1 MTDDTSNAIQSR
13 RRRRF
18 IKAAGSAVAAA
29 SLAGCSGNDGNG
41 DGGDTGTPGGG
52 DSTGESTT
60 GGTTTPSLDG
70 PVQIGVL
77 TPLSGPFALTG
88 QEVQRGTEM
97 AREYLE
103 GEVLGEEIEFVT
115 RDSEGSSSGA
125 LQGAQSLVEEEDV
138 DAIIGPS
145 ISSAANAVLPYIRD
159 QAQIPILPTQ
169 ASSVD
174 AREGENCTEYSYFIW
189 VSNRHTVPVGVDFI
203 QDLPNHLDRDV
214 DPSKVHFFA
223 PDYALGQNNLELLR
237 EEMSSRGGEVVG
249 STLAPIGTQ
258 DLSSYI
264 SEISNSEADFVTGVL
279 TPGMAVRLINQAEDF
294 GLADEKVMMFNSG
307 KPVDQIT
314 QASVGGNADGWY
326 GTYFYN
332 PASESEVNQ
341 AFKEL
346 YPSDS
351 DLLPNASC
359 GSGFET
365 VRAIALAVEQGG
377 STNPD
382 DMVNELGGLSWDSI
396 FGPAMFRE
404 GDGQIELDFV
414 GATRQDTEFTVL
426 EEYPDI
432 IPENRC

>member
-1 MTDDTSNAIQSR
+1 MAKETSSRIRNTR
-13 RRRRF
+13 RRTF
-18 IKAAGSAVAAA
+18 IKTAGTAVTLAG
-29 SLAGCSGNDGNG
+29 LAGCSSGGNGGGGGDTETSGG
-41 DGGDTGTPGGG
+41 DGGG
-52 DSTGESTT
+52 DGQT
-60 GGTTTPSLDG
+60 GTTTSPSLDG
-70 PVQIGVL
+70 PVRVGLL

-88 QEVQRGTEM
+88 QEVQRGVEM
-97 AREYLE
+97 AREHLG
-103 GEVLGEEIEFVT
+103 GEILGQSIEVVS

-125 LQGAQSLVEEEDV
+125 LEGARSLVEQEDV

-145 ISSAANAVLPYIRD
+145 ISSAGLAVLPYIRD

-169 ASSVD
+169 VSSVN
-174 AREGENCTEYSYFIW
+174 AREGENCTDYSYFIW

-203 QDLPNHLDRDV
+203 YDLQENIDRDYNP
-214 DPSKVHFFA
+214 DQVHFFA

-264 SEISNSEADFVTGVL
+264 SELSNSEADVITGVL
-279 TPGMAVRLINQAEDF
+279 TPGMAVRLINQATDF
-294 GLADEKVMMFNSG
+294 GLPDEKIMMFNSG

-314 QASVGGNADGWY
+314 QASVGATADGWY

-332 PASESEVNQ
+332 PASESEINQ
-341 AFKEL
+341 AFMDL
-346 YPSDS
+346 YPSES

-365 VRAIALAVEQGG
+365 MRAIAQSIEQGG

-382 DMVNELGGLSWDSI
+382 DMVDQLGGLSWESI
-396 FGPAMFRE
+396 FGPAQFRE
-404 GDGQIELDFV
+404 GDGQIELNFV